1 MAEIWF
7 YHLQSRPLEQV
18 LPTLLERSLARGWK
32 VVVECS
38 SRERLAA
45 LDDRLWTYA
54 DESFLPH
61 GTAGEPDAAGNPIVL
76 TTDAGNPNAAQ
87 VRFCVDGVRIPDALD
102 DYERV
107 ILMFDGDDPEALASA
122 REDWK
127 KLRARGLAATY
138 WQQDETG
145 RWEKKA

>member
-32 VVVECS
+32 VVVQCS
-38 SRERLAA
+38 SRERLGS

-54 DESFLPH
+54 DDSFLPH
-61 GTAGEPDAAGNPIVL
+61 AAAGEPDAAGNPIVL
-76 TTDAGNPNAAQ
+76 TTDADNPNAAQ

-102 DYERV
+102 AYERV

-127 KLRARGLAATY
+127 KLRARGVAATY
-138 WQQDETG
+138 WQQDDTG

>member
-32 VVVECS
+32 AVVECS

-54 DESFLPH
+54 DEAFLPH
-61 GTAGEPDAAGNPIVL
+61 GAATEPDAAGNPVVL
-76 TTDAGNPNAAQ
+76 TAASDNPNAAQ

-102 DYERV
+102 AYERV
-107 ILMFDGDDPEALASA
+107 ILIFDGDDPEALASA

>member
-32 VVVECS
+32 VVVQCS
-38 SRERLAA
+38 SRERLAS

-54 DESFLPH
+54 DDSFLPH
-61 GTAGEPDAAGNPIVL
+61 GVAGELDAAGNPIVL
-76 TTDAGNPNAAQ
+76 TTDSDNPNAAQ

-102 DYERV
+102 AYERV

-138 WQQDETG
+138 WQQDDTG

>member
-1 MAEIWF
+1 MAEVMF
-7 YHLQSRPLEQV
+7 YHLQSRPLDQV
-18 LPTLLERSLARGWK
+18 LPTLLERSLSRGWK
-32 VVVECS
+32 VVVELS

-54 DESFLPH
+54 DDSFLPH
-61 GTAGEPDAAGNPIVL
+61 AAASEPDAASNPIVL
-76 TTDAGNPNAAQ
+76 TTAPDNPNGAQ
-87 VRFCVDGVRIPDALD
+87 VRFCVDGVRIPDVLEP
-102 DYERV
+102 YERV
-107 ILMFDGDDPEALASA
+107 VLMFDGDDPEALGAA

-127 KLRARGLAATY
+127 KLRAQGQAATY

>member
-54 DESFLPH
+54 DDSFLPH

-127 KLRARGLAATY
+127 KLRARGRAATY

>member
-32 VVVECS
+32 VVVQCS
-38 SRERLAA
+38 SRERLAS

-54 DESFLPH
+54 DDSFLPH
-61 GTAGEPDAAGNPIVL
+61 GAAGELDAAGNPIVL
-76 TTDAGNPNAAQ
+76 TTDSDNPNAAQ

-102 DYERV
+102 AYERV

-138 WQQDETG
+138 WQQDDTG